1 MTTEGVYTVGE
12 VAEQFGVT
20 VRTLHHYDQIGL
32 LRSSQRSVAGYRQ
45 YTRADIQRLAHIVL
59 YRRLE
64 FSLEQIATLLDCDE
78 ADVEAH
84 LRRHRAAVTGRLAA
98 LQELVGAI
106 DHALENVM
114 TNAPMTEED
123 IRELFGDNFAD
134 EYPAEA
140 ERRWGESDAWKQSR
154 HRMANY
160 GRAEWEQ
167 FKADTDRAH
176 AQLVAALRAGAAPTS
191 ERAMDAAEAH
201 RLVIDT
207 WCYDCDHDFHRNLA
221 AMYQADPAFTATY
234 EQMARGLTQF
244 VHDALN
250 ANADRQHG

>member
-32 LRSSQRSVAGYRQ
+32 LRPSQRSGAGYRQ
-45 YTRADIQRLAHIVL
+45 YTSADIQRLAHIVV

-64 FSLEQIATLLDCDE
+64 FSLEQIAALLDSDE

-84 LRRHRAAVTGRLAA
+84 LRRQRAAVTGRLTA

-114 TNAPMTEED
+114 TNAPMTNED

-140 ERRWGESDAWKQSR
+140 QRRWGDTDAWKQSQQ
-154 HRMANY
+154 RMANY

-176 AQLVAALRAGAAPTS
+176 EQLLAALRTGAAPTS
-191 ERAMDAAEAH
+191 PRAMEAAEAH
-201 RLVIDT
+201 RVAIDT
-207 WCYDCDHDFHRNLA
+207 WCYDCDHDLHRNLA
-221 AMYQADPAFTATY
+221 AMYLADPAFTATY
-234 EQMARGLTQF
+234 EQMAAGLTQF
-244 VHDALN
+244 VHDAVN
-250 ANADRQHG
+250 ANADRQDG